1 MISDRFVLFSFVPLR
16 LLFHA
21 QNKVLRLKPPC
32 ATFSGMKRT
41 TRPVKGFVN
50 TEELGRAIKRKREEL
65 GLSLRDVASKTSVS
79 ASTLSRIE
87 NGTGKPDAD
96 NIARLTSWLEVPME
110 RILSGRDPQAE
121 ESKAVVYY
129 PEEPTPEIVE
139 AHLRADKNLTPETAT
154 ALSELFRVAY
164 TQFSRNPGDKILKK
178 RR

>member
-1 MISDRFVLFSFVPLR
+1 
-16 LLFHA
+16 
-21 QNKVLRLKPPC
+21 
-32 ATFSGMKRT
+32 MKRNV
-41 TRPVKGFVN
+41 RSSKGLVN
-50 TEELGRAIKRKREEL
+50 TEELGRAIRRRREEL
-65 GLSLRDVASKTSVS
+65 GLSLRDVAAKTSVS

-96 NIARLTSWLEVPME
+96 NIARLTTWLDVPME

-129 PEEPTPEIVE
+129 PEEPVPEIVE
-139 AHLRADKNLTPETAT
+139 AHLRADRNLTPETAS

-164 TQFSRNPGDKILKK
+164 TQFSKGSDKNSRK